1 MNPQKLVATKD
12 AQLDL
17 PQLSTIDLLQSWIDG
32 EDAQDQKETGDYL
45 VKTLD
50 EDRSSLRE
58 FFPAELEGV
67 TW

>member
-1 MNPQKLVATKD
+1 MINPNLIATKET
-12 AQLDL
+12 QLEVSK
-17 PQLSTIDLLQSWIDG
+17 LSTIDLLQSWIDG

-58 FFPAELEGV
+58 FFPPELEDV